1 MQKSPQ
7 NSQTNTLPNGIDK
20 IDAQIIEI
28 LRTDARIPNT
38 RLAEKIGLSPTATQ
52 ARVERLQN
60 DGIIRYYSAI
70 VDNGK
75 LVGENLA
82 FVQVTLNNTSA
93 TALREFNQAAQQIPE
108 IEECHMVASNFD
120 YLLKVRSRDMNN
132 YRYILAE
139 RISGLPYVRHTST
152 YIVMQAVK
160 DLGVG

>member
-1 MQKSPQ
+1 MQKITQ

-20 IDAQIIEI
+20 IDTQIIDI

-52 ARVERLQN
+52 ARVERLQH

-93 TALREFNQAAQQIPE
+93 AALRSAFTASAQSSCADSALPRLFHADQSLASAATT
-108 IEECHMVASNFD
+108 M
-120 YLLKVRSRDMNN
+120 R
-132 YRYILAE
+132 
-139 RISGLPYVRHTST
+139 
-152 YIVMQAVK
+152 
-160 DLGVG
+160 